1 MKVGIL
7 GGGQLGRMLT
17 LAGYPLG
24 ITCSCYDDTPN
35 VSASFTGHVEA
46 GSVTEIKRIDAW
58 VKHQDVITYE
68 WENFPTELVGHIAAL
83 RPLHPSVKALVAAQ
97 DRWHEKVLFDEL
109 DIPVPA
115 FRFASDEAELRTAID
130 ELGCPLVVKTK
141 TGGYD
146 GKGQAVV
153 RSDDDIPAALALLNH
168 SPVIAEAF
176 VDFQSEVS
184 AIGVRARDGDIKVYP
199 LTHNTHVDGILR
211 RSVAPAVVPAEFE
224 QAAQRHLGAIMKK
237 LDYVGVLAL
246 EMFVTPGGLLANEMA
261 PRVHN
266 SGHWTQNGATTS
278 QFENHLRAVT
288 GMPLGS
294 TEPLCPTAMVN
305 LIGFIPPIDRVLAV
319 PGTHVH
325 LYDKEVRPGRKVG
338 HINVTAPTTTELME
352 RVAAVERLASQP

>member
-35 VSASFTGHVEA
+35 VSASYTGHVEA
-46 GSVTEIKRIDAW
+46 GPVTDIKRIDAW
-58 VKHQDVITYE
+58 GKSQDVITYE
-68 WENFPTELVGHIAAL
+68 WENFPAALVGHIAAL
-83 RPLHPSVKALVAAQ
+83 KPLHPNVKALVAAQ

-115 FRFASDEAELRTAID
+115 FRFASDEGELRRAID

-153 RSDDDIPAALALLNH
+153 RSDDDISAAVALLDH

-184 AIGVRARDGDIKVYP
+184 AIGVRGRDGQTKVYP
-199 LTHNTHVDGILR
+199 LTQNTHVDGILR
-211 RSVAPAVVPAEFE
+211 RSVVPAVVPAEFE
-224 QAAQRHLGAIMKK
+224 EAARRHLNAIMKK

-266 SGHWTQNGATTS
+266 SGHWTQDGATTS
-278 QFENHLRAVT
+278 QFENHLRAIT
-288 GMPLGS
+288 GMPLGD
-294 TEPLCPTAMVN
+294 TDAICPTAMVN
-305 LIGFIPPIDRVLAV
+305 LIGFIPPIDQVLAIG
-319 PGTHVH
+319 GTHVH
-325 LYDKEVRPGRKVG
+325 LYDKEVRAGRKVG
-338 HINVTAPTTTELME
+338 HINITAPTTSALLE
-352 RVAAVERLASQP
+352 RVDAVERLLP